1 MNKVEIN
8 ELECRYPLLFKVMWI
23 STVMWIVMSIANYF
37 GNWLLPDRL
46 DSIGVGLLFLFGVSI
61 VKCFWNGVKGLVPQG
76 NAIDI
81 LSLSPIKVASY
92 AFVLS
97 YTVMFIVSV
106 LELCSPT
113 DGSADS
119 TRSVLVISF
128 PIEVLLIIISDLLK
142 AALFTVAAIILYWY
156 VSICFVLFSG
166 RIRRIGLEIG
176 LAIVMISYI
185 ALCNTKHQLWIN
197 VVVALIS
204 MAFLFDIW
212 HFAKFKKATCSIS
225 QMIKELEEEP

>member
-185 ALCNTKHQLWIN
+185 ALCHTKDLVGIN
-197 VVVALIS
+197 VIVTLIS
-204 MAFLFDIW
+204 MAFLYDIW
-212 HFAKFKKATCSIS
+212 RLAKFKRTIYSLS